1 MKKNF
6 TLFVALFV
14 FAILKAQTPKVYY
27 PFDGQ
32 SLNSTFGAYPL
43 STVNGSASFTTATHN
58 GNGTHAL
65 TLDGLK
71 YESTPFVYDTNA
83 TGLTISF
90 WMNRQPNQGNGVLV
104 SQLDVVQSGGGMT
117 NYYGT
122 FNTVLWFD
130 GRLVMELYT
139 SQQSSSA
146 ITSADTVPYG
156 WHFVTFTWNGNKKY
170 IYQNGVL
177 TDSSGA
183 QGSIFKAGASVDL
196 RIGAVKYYPAG
207 GQPTFQSPYIGQID
221 EVRLYESALTGQQ
234 ILNLYN
240 NGTISGVN
248 QLNTDMA
255 IGIYPNP
262 VSEFLE
268 ISCDEPIETAEVYNV
283 IGEQVIF
290 VKDQITKLNVATLA
304 NGLYTI
310 QLKTIGGKTVVKKF
324 TKQ

>member
-1 MKKNF
+1 MVRWTF
-6 TLFVALFV
+6 S
-14 FAILKAQTPKVYY
+14 
-27 PFDGQ
+27 DGVIY
-32 SLNSTFGAYPL
+32 F
-43 STVNGSASFTTATHN
+43 
-58 GNGTHAL
+58 
-65 TLDGLK
+65 
-71 YESTPFVYDTNA
+71 
-83 TGLTISF
+83 
-90 WMNRQPNQGNGVLV
+90 
-104 SQLDVVQSGGGMT
+104 
-117 NYYGT
+117 
-122 FNTVLWFD
+122 
-130 GRLVMELYT
+130 
-139 SQQSSSA
+139 SA
-146 ITSADTVPYG
+146 IFKCNYLSGYRTLRLA
-156 WHFVTFTWNGNKKY
+156 FCY
-170 IYQNGVL
+170 IYLERKQEIHLSKWVL

-183 QGSIFKAGASVDL
+183 PGSIFKAGASVDL